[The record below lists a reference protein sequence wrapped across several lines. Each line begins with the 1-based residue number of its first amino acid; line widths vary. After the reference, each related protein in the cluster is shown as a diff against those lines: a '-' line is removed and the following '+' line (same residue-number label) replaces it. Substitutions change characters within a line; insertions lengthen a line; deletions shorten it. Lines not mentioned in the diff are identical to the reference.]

1 MGHFELFCFI
11 YQLRRESMK
20 KSTGAICMFILA
32 ASLLTG
38 CADMNRRDAGML
50 GGAAVGGL
58 AGNALTGG
66 STLGTVA
73 GAAGGAYLG
82 RHIVK

>member
-1 MGHFELFCFI
+1 
-11 YQLRRESMK
+11 MK
-20 KSTGAICMFILA
+20 KSAGAICLIVLA
-32 ASLLTG
+32 ASLLSG
-38 CADMNRRDAGML
+38 CANLTRKDAGML